1 MLCVRVCSSGV
12 GAYQGAMR
20 KLCVHDGEDVWGLVT
35 GANLPALPL
44 DWMLDRFP
52 ALRPGHRCMCACANS
67 SPGARCKVQGARCK
81 GQVQGPGVQGAR
93 CQVPGARCARCQ
105 VQGAPGVHATH
116 ACIHTHTHMH
126 SHSHKRMHTH
136 AHSCAQTRKHKHAS
150 TSACTC
156 LHTHACKSA
165 QNTPHTFTR
174 PTIDTHTHATT
185 QSRTCMHIC
194 IHTHA
199 NTEIHFPCPARL
211 PAGDILD
218 VCSGFM
224 EKAAAGAGVPL
235 IRPLWGVSG
244 PDLLQVRAGLLATCS
259 EPPQKSLCNAAA
271 SAAAGATA
279 TCGAA
284 QALAPCSSKLRRLGA
299 GTKVYIYE
307 QIIPLS
313 PISAQN
319 TGYAS

>member
-1 MLCVRVCSSGV
+1 
-12 GAYQGAMR
+12 
-20 KLCVHDGEDVWGLVT
+20 
-35 GANLPALPL
+35 
-44 DWMLDRFP
+44 
-52 ALRPGHRCMCACANS
+52 
-67 SPGARCKVQGARCK
+67 VQGARC
-81 GQVQGPGVQGAR
+81 QVQGPGARARCAR
-93 CQVPGARCARCQ
+93 CQVPGARCQVCKVPGARCT
-105 VQGAPGVHATH
+105 GCARNTR
-116 ACIHTHTHMH
+116 MH
-126 SHSHKRMHTH
+126 SHAYTHALTLTQTHAYTCTFMRTNAQAQARKHKRMHMPPH
-136 AHSCAQTRKHKHAS
+136 ACMQIRTKHA
-150 TSACTC
+150 THI
-156 LHTHACKSA
+156 HTPYHR
-165 QNTPHTFTR
+165 H
-174 PTIDTHTHATT
+174 THTHATT